1 MKRIALGVLAAS
13 LVSAPAL
20 AATYNDPTLFFAD
33 PDTAG
38 SVFED
43 FEGATLDGSTITFG
57 GGTASCVGT
66 AYCPPAPSTGF
77 TFFGLAAPDD
87 DAALSGLNAPYI
99 ASPDAILFSFTSPLT
114 AFGIFIGGAGDLTS
128 GTTTLTASLGNGEMF
143 DIVTDYARRQDDTF
157 PTFTGNTLFFG
168 VTSEAAFTTVSITGS
183 LFGDGLSFDNLYFRA
198 AGGPGNG
205 GGGGGDPDPEVI
217 PLPASGLLL
226 LGGLAGVAALRRRR
240 RG

>member
-1 MKRIALGVLAAS
+1 MKRIALGALTAALA
-13 LVSAPAL
+13 SAPAL

-43 FEGATLDGSTITFG
+43 FEGATFDGTTITFS
-57 GGTASCVGT
+57 GGTISCDGT
-66 AYCPPAPSTGF
+66 TYCPPAPSAGF
-77 TFFGLAAPDD
+77 TFFGLVAPDD
-87 DAALSGLNAPYI
+87 DSALSGVNAPYI

-143 DIVTDYARRQDDTF
+143 DIVTDYAMPQDDTF

-168 VTSEAAFTTVSITGS
+168 VTSETAFSTVSITGS

-205 GGGGGDPDPEVI
+205 GGGGEDPEVI

-226 LGGLAGVAALRRRR
+226 LGGLAGIAVLRRRR